1 MKKISIVLFSVFLAL
16 GASAQ
21 KKVVVR
27 PVVPAGPRIVY
38 YSRPYWNPY
47 LYGGFGYPWYGR
59 PVYYDRPTRLER
71 KIQDIENEYSDR
83 IRSVRADDD
92 LHGPERRAKIRELRQ
107 ERGQAIDDLKKN
119 YYKQYEN

>member
-21 KKVVVR
+21 KVVVHR
-27 PVVPAGPRIVY
+27 PVPVGPRIVY
-38 YSRPYWNPY
+38 YPRPYWNPY
-47 LYGGFGYPWYGR
+47 LYGGFYYPWYGR
-59 PVYYDRPTRLER
+59 TVYYDRPTKLDR
-71 KIQDIENEYSDR
+71 KVQDIENEYSDR
-83 IRSVRADDD
+83 IKSVRADDD
-92 LHGPERRAKIRELRQ
+92 LSGSERRAKIRELRH